1 MLYNIF
7 MKLCDGDGILEFLC
21 PDALISLINCK
32 YTNYSSKNKLLSL
45 NFSLK
50 VLYYLVFNNLY
61 AENVSFFGIYFV
73 FSQNKSVKLFIAPI
87 YNKV

>member
-1 MLYNIF
+1 MRLDTPGASVVRV
-7 MKLCDGDGILEFLC
+7 L
-21 PDALISLINCK
+21 LINCK
-32 YTNYSSKNKLLSL
+32 YTNISPKNKFLTL

>member
-7 MKLCDGDGILEFLC
+7 MKLCDGDGILEFLR
-21 PDALISLINCK
+21 PDALISLIKRK

>member
-1 MLYNIF
+1 MAFWSFASRCTYFAYQLQIYELF
-7 MKLCDGDGILEFLC
+7 F
-21 PDALISLINCK
+21 
-32 YTNYSSKNKLLSL
+32 KNKLLSL

>member
-1 MLYNIF
+1 MLFYV
-7 MKLCDGDGILEFLC
+7 M
-21 PDALISLINCK
+21 
-32 YTNYSSKNKLLSL
+32 
-45 NFSLK
+45 
-50 VLYYLVFNNLY
+50 FNNLY

>member
-1 MLYNIF
+1 M
-7 MKLCDGDGILEFLC
+7 CDGDGILEFLC

-73 FSQNKSVKLFIAPI
+73 FSQNKSEKLFIAPI

>member
-1 MLYNIF
+1 MRLNTAGASVERV
-7 MKLCDGDGILEFLC
+7 L
-21 PDALISLINCK
+21 LINCK
-32 YTNYSSKNKLLSL
+32 YTNISPKNKFLTL

>member
-7 MKLCDGDGILEFLC
+7 MKLCDGDGILEFLR

>member
-1 MLYNIF
+1 MAF
-7 MKLCDGDGILEFLC
+7 WSFCVQMHF
-21 PDALISLINCK
+21 ISLINCK

>member
-7 MKLCDGDGILEFLC
+7 MKLCDGDGILEFLR
-21 PDALISLINCK
+21 PDALISLIICK

-45 NFSLK
+45 NISLK
-50 VLYYLVFNNLY
+50 MLFYVMFNNLY

-73 FSQNKSVKLFIAPI
+73 FSQNKSVRLCIAPI